1 MGTTLFDGNPK
12 HDGRDHS
19 AYPLPHVKYDATR
32 GAQELADISAE
43 GSASRDCGGLPAVPS
58 LTSQRTAAAAGNY
71 DRAKTQR
78 LFWGTRF
85 WRWCARCSERSR
97 QGEALSRLDDGELA
111 DIGVTRQQANAEVA
125 KPFWK

>member
-1 MGTTLFDGNPK
+1 MDSSRRAILIAGPT
-12 HDGRDHS
+12 
-19 AYPLPHVKYDATR
+19 ATA
-32 GAQELADISAE
+32 GK
-43 GSASRDCGGLPAVPS
+43 GSCRQSDSTSR
-58 LTSQRTAAAAGNY
+58 RTATASGNY

-97 QGEALSRLDDGELA
+97 QRQALAQLDDHDLK
-111 DIGVTRQQANAEVA
+111 DIGMTRQQANAEAA